1 MIWIQAASY
10 ASVENDATSLSSLSI
25 RTTVFSLVTKA
36 RFFPTGITRGALS
49 KLDRS
54 LRRLFV
60 LLRLRN
66 NIGGCVAGSILV
78 VSGSRVLGSVLIIRG
93 GRLLFVGQNLASR
106 TTIRIAAA
114 AAGRIH
120 FLHTISVGREHIKLD
135 TDPQH
140 QRHAEQ
146 PAERD
151 ARTLFSQQQ
160 SGCGQ
165 IGQAVDNQ
173 QRPAGERQIPE
184 QHVRKRQHLK
194 IREHRVHA
202 QRPAARVEQHPGRA
216 CDRADADK
224 QRPEQQDAPGRPVS

>member
-66 NIGGCVAGSILV
+66 GIGGCVAGSILV

-93 GRLLFVGQNLASR
+93 GRFAVCRPESGKQDHDQNRRCRGRKDPLSAHDFRWAGTYKTGCRSTASASR
-106 TTIRIAAA
+106 RT
-114 AAGRIH
+114 
-120 FLHTISVGREHIKLD
+120 
-135 TDPQH
+135 
-140 QRHAEQ
+140 
-146 PAERD
+146 
-151 ARTLFSQQQ
+151 AR
-160 SGCGQ
+160 
-165 IGQAVDNQ
+165 
-173 QRPAGERQIPE
+173 
-184 QHVRKRQHLK
+184 
-194 IREHRVHA
+194 
-202 QRPAARVEQHPGRA
+202 RA
-216 CDRADADK
+216 
-224 QRPEQQDAPGRPVS
+224 